1 MVKCLAVIPARMGS
15 TRLSQKALASIQ
27 GTPMVRWVY
36 ENALATELFDEVIV
50 ATDDE
55 RIRDV
60 IAAAGGRAI
69 MTRAEHASGTD
80 RVAEVAERV
89 DAEIVVNI
97 QGDLP
102 FVSHTLLAPLIGTMV
117 SEPAV
122 RMATIAVPIRDR
134 ERWLD
139 PNVVKVVTDDR
150 DFALYFSRAP
160 IPARRDTRRD
170 VIEMAPRAL
179 RSRSTAAAS
188 ASADEPYGLQHVGVY
203 AYRRDFLLRFTS
215 WPPSRLEQIEKLEQ
229 LRALER
235 GTKIFVARVSES
247 VIEVDTAEDLAHA
260 NELAARGVFAE
271 LKGAGEP

>member
-1 MVKCLAVIPARMGS
+1 MVKCLAVIPARIGS
-15 TRLSQKALASIQ
+15 TRLPAKPLASIQ
-27 GTPMVRWVY
+27 GTPMVRLVY
-36 ENALATELFDEVIV
+36 ENAVATELFDEVIV

-60 IAAAGGRAI
+60 ITAAGGRAV
-69 MTRAEHASGTD
+69 MTRADHASGTD
-80 RVAEVAERV
+80 RVAEVVEKA

-102 FVSHTLLAPLIGTMV
+102 FVSHLLLAPLIGTMV

-122 RMATIAVPIRDR
+122 RMATVAVPIRDR

-139 PNVVKVVTDDR
+139 SNVVKVVTDER

-160 IPARRDTRRD
+160 IPARRDGEEAGTG
-170 VIEMAPRAL
+170 
-179 RSRSTAAAS
+179 
-188 ASADEPYGLQHVGVY
+188 DEPYGLQHVGVY

-215 WPPSRLEQIEKLEQ
+215 WPPSRLERLERLEQ

-235 GTKIFVARVSES
+235 GTKIFVARVSQS
-247 VIEVDTAEDLAHA
+247 VVEVDTAEDLARA
-260 NELAARGVFAE
+260 NELALQGE
-271 LKGAGEP
+271 LSSTDSKGAGEL